1 MVALASTN
9 LSIGNLVNCNEVNM
23 SVLKSGRYD
32 FTVSGV
38 MRKNK
43 DGNPLKTKNG
53 NTYVK
58 VKLSVIDNNNECY
71 NIYEI
76 VFNKERVE
84 QIVNSIGKEE
94 LKQRAK
100 NKDFRV
106 EDLVGESGRCLTKI
120 RKGKDGYDDQPAVDV
135 YLKPEAHK
143 VYTSSDVEAQQQSFS
158 IQEDDFEDVPF

>member
-1 MVALASTN
+1 
-9 LSIGNLVNCNEVNM
+9 M

-38 MRKNK
+38 MRKDRN
-43 DGNPLKTKNG
+43 GNPLKTRNG

-58 VKLSVIDNNNECY
+58 VKLSVIDNYSECH
-71 NIYEI
+71 NIYDI
-76 VFNKERVE
+76 VFNKDRVE
-84 QIVNSIGKEE
+84 QIINSIGKEE
-94 LKQRAK
+94 LKKQAQ

-135 YLKPEAHK
+135 YLKPEINK
-143 VYTSSDVEAQQQSFS
+143 VYTPSDIEAQQQNFS
-158 IQEDDFEDVPF
+158 MQGDDFDDVPF

>member
-1 MVALASTN
+1 
-9 LSIGNLVNCNEVNM
+9 M
-23 SVLKSGRYD
+23 SGVLKAGKYD

-38 MRKNK
+38 MRKDKN
-43 DGNPLKTKNG
+43 GNPLKTKNG

-58 VKLSVIDNNNECY
+58 VKLSVIDSESESH
-71 NIYEI
+71 NIYDT

-94 LKQRAK
+94 LKQQAQ

-135 YLKPEAHK
+135 YLKPEINK
-143 VYTSSDVEAQQQSFS
+143 VYAPSGVETTQQSFS
-158 IQEDDFEDVPF
+158 SLGDDFDDVPF